1 LELAQAHEH
10 GQQWSG
16 EHAPPTAAQQ
26 PSPEHRQRPP
36 QTAQPPPEGQQP
48 ARGDWYVQSPVL
60 FRMCR
65 PNEARGLLR
74 ELRLSEQ
81 LIQRKFAA
89 PSFAYGAI

>member
-1 LELAQAHEH
+1 MRNH
-10 GQQWSG
+10 
-16 EHAPPTAAQQ
+16 
-26 PSPEHRQRPP
+26 
-36 QTAQPPPEGQQP
+36 
-48 ARGDWYVQSPVL
+48 L
-60 FRMCR
+60 FFPHVR

>member
-1 LELAQAHEH
+1 MPRRKST

-16 EHAPPTAAQQ
+16 EHAPPTLHS
-26 PSPEHRQRPP
+26 SPRASISSDHLRLRSRLRRDSNQIVETGMRNHLFFPHVPAERS
-36 QTAQPPPEGQQP
+36 EG
-48 ARGDWYVQSPVL
+48 
-60 FRMCR
+60 
-65 PNEARGLLR
+65 LR